1 MPFRMTWIEITAL
14 CLSSLLFLIGL
25 VTSLLPVVPGS
36 LIVWAGILLHKLWMG
51 ETSVGWDVVV
61 LTGGITLIGQ
71 IGDVLLGL
79 WGARR
84 FGASWK
90 GAIGALI
97 GAAIGL
103 LLPPPL
109 FWLIV
114 GPILGAVLGEV
125 YAGRTWRDGSR
136 AGLGTLIGGVIAF
149 AVKFGLSLTIIGIF
163 LLALFF

>member
-1 MPFRMTWIEITAL
+1 MEYTAL
-14 CLSSLLFLIGL
+14 GVTGILFLVGL
-25 VTSLLPVVPGS
+25 LTSLLPVVPGS
-36 LIVWAGILLHKLWMG
+36 WIVWAGILLHRLWMG
-51 ETSVGWDVVV
+51 EASVGWDVVV

-71 IGDVLLGL
+71 LGDVLLGL

-90 GAIGALI
+90 GAIGALL

-103 LLPPPL
+103 FLPPPL

-136 AGLGTLIGGVIAF
+136 AGLGTLIGGAIAF
-149 AVKFGLSLTIIGIF
+149 AIKFGLSLTIIGIF